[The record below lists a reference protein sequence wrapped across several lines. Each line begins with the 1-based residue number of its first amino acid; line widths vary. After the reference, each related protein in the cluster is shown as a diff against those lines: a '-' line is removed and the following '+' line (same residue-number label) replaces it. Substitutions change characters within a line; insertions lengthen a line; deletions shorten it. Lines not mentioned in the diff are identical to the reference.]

1 MSGIVIVGVDGSE
14 TAARAAAAAYKLAQ
28 GLEARLHVITAFDKD
43 NVEVFGSGSD
53 TFIMSD
59 ADDAQRVAKQVA
71 EGLGSDVEYLSSRGK
86 PADALLSEAERLG
99 ADVIVVGNRRMSGL
113 GRVLGS
119 VANTVAHNAPCDVY
133 IVNTTE
139 A

>member
-43 NVEVFGSGSD
+43 NVEVVGSGSD

-71 EGLGSDVEYLSSRGK
+71 EGLGSDVEYLSARGK
-86 PADALLSEAERLG
+86 PADALLSEAERAALEEG
-99 ADVIVVGNRRMSGL
+99 EELACCTPSKKPCRAGDRPTVVSASKL
-113 GRVLGS
+113 SIWLIW
-119 VANTVAHNAPCDVY
+119 P
-133 IVNTTE
+133 
-139 A
+139 